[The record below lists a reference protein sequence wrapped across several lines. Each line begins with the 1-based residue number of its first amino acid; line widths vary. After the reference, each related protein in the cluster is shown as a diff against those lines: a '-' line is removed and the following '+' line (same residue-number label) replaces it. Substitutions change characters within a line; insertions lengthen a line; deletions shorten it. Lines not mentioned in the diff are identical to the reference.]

1 VIRRLNEGFRRIMA
15 RPQVRQRVSEL
26 GAEPAD
32 GPPEA
37 LGQLAREETE
47 RWGRVI
53 REARITIQ

>member
-1 VIRRLNEGFRRIMA
+1 MA
-15 RPQVRQRVSEL
+15 RPAVRQRILEL

-32 GPPEA
+32 GTPEA

-53 REARITIQ
+53 REARISVQ